1 MNKFR
6 YKITIYLPLLFAVV
20 LIAGILAGIRLA
32 PENADG
38 SKIYSVRLS
47 DYSKIGDVIKLIGRD
62 YVDAVEI
69 DKLQEDAIIS
79 MLEELDPHSQYIA
92 ASDFATVNEHL
103 EGNFEGIGV
112 QFRLEKDTVMV
123 ILPISGGPSEKVGI
137 RAGDR
142 IVMVEGDTIA
152 GVGISNNE
160 VIKLLKGP
168 RGTKVNVH
176 VFRRDAKQLLP
187 FTITRNVIP
196 TYSLD
201 IAYMV
206 DEKIGYVKLNKFSAT
221 TYEEMVRSLR
231 TLKSQGMKQLI
242 LDLRGNTGG
251 YLQAA
256 VNVADEFLKDKQLIV
271 YTEGKN
277 RPRSY
282 AYATR
287 RGNFEAEDI
296 IILIDEGSAS
306 ASEIVAGAIQ
316 DNDRGTIIGRRSF
329 GKGLVQE
336 QINLVDGSALRLTVA
351 RYYTPTGRSIQKP
364 YENGKGD
371 YMKEFHDRF
380 RNGEVLHA
388 DSIHFDDSLKFVTAG
403 GKVVYGGGGIMPDIF
418 VPIRS
423 GENFSYYNQL
433 INRGVIYDF
442 TFEYTDKNRS
452 ELSRFKDFE
461 TFDKHFVV
469 SNLLFEELL
478 QFADD
483 RKIVRD
489 NESIAAMRLEIE
501 TMIKALIGR
510 NILNDEGF
518 YPIYHQ
524 IDDTFKEAVRQL
536 KMMSS
541 TS

>member
-6 YKITIYLPLLFAVV
+6 YKITVYLPLLFAMV
-20 LIAGILAGIRLA
+20 LIAGILAGIKLA
-32 PENADG
+32 PENAKG
-38 SKIYSVRLS
+38 SNIYSVRLS
-47 DYSKIGDVIKLIGRD
+47 DYSKIGDVVKLIGRD
-62 YVDAVEI
+62 YVDEI
-69 DKLQEDAIIS
+69 DIDKIQEEAIAV
-79 MLEELDPHSQYIA
+79 MLEELDPHSQYITA
-92 ASDFATVNEHL
+92 AEFAGVNEHL

-112 QFRLEKDTVMV
+112 QFRIEKDTVMV

-152 GVGISNNE
+152 RVGITNDE
-160 VIKLLKGP
+160 VIKMLKGP

-176 VFRRDAKQLLP
+176 IFRRSEKELLP

-206 DEKIGYVKLNKFSAT
+206 DDRIGYVKLSKFSVT
-221 TYEEMVRSLR
+221 TYEEMVKALHD
-231 TLKSQGMKQLI
+231 LKSQGMKQLI

-277 RPRSY
+277 RPRNY

-287 RGNFEAEDI
+287 RGNFENEDI
-296 IILIDEGSAS
+296 IVLIDESSAS

-380 RNGEVLHA
+380 KNGEVFHA
-388 DSIHFDDSLKFVTAG
+388 DSIHFDDSLKYFTPG

-418 VPIRS
+418 VPVRS
-423 GENFSYYNQL
+423 GENLAYYNQL

-442 TFEYTDKNRS
+442 SFDYTDKNRA
-452 ELSRFKDFE
+452 ELSSYESFQDFDSE
-461 TFDKHFVV
+461 FIINDQ
-469 SNLLFEELL
+469 LFEELL
-478 QFADD
+478 QFAESKNIPRDQE
-483 RKIVRD
+483 KIDPVR
-489 NESIAAMRLEIE
+489 NEIE
-501 TMIKALIGR
+501 IMLKALIGR

-518 YPIYHQ
+518 YPVYHQ
-524 IDDTFKEAVRQL
+524 IDDTFKEAVRQM
-536 KMMSS
+536 KSFQS
-541 TS
+541 PS

>member
-1 MNKFR
+1 MKKFN
-6 YKITIYLPLLFAVV
+6 YKITVYLPLLFALV
-20 LIAGILAGIRLA
+20 LIVGILAGVKLA
-32 PENADG
+32 PDSASG
-38 SKIYSVRLS
+38 SSIYSVRLS
-47 DYSKIGDVIKLIGRD
+47 DYSKISDVVKMISRD
-62 YVDAVEI
+62 YVDEVDTDAM
-69 DKLQEDAIIS
+69 QEDAIKR

-112 QFRLEKDTVMV
+112 QFRMERDTVMV

-142 IVMVEGDTIA
+142 IVMVEEDTIA
-152 GVGISNNE
+152 GVGISTE
-160 VIKLLKGP
+160 DVIRLLKGP
-168 RGTKVNVH
+168 RGTKVNISI
-176 VFRRDAKQLLP
+176 FRRGEKGLLP

-206 DEKIGYVKLNKFSAT
+206 DENIGYVKLNKFSAT
-221 TYEEMVRSLR
+221 TYEEVLQALGSLQ
-231 TLKSQGMKQLI
+231 SQGMKQLI

-256 VNVADEFLKDKQLIV
+256 VNVADEFLKNKELIV

-277 RPRSY
+277 RQRTY

-287 RGNFEAEDI
+287 RGTFENNNI

-316 DNDRGTIIGRRSF
+316 DNDRGLLIGRRSF

-364 YENGKGD
+364 YENGKMD

-380 RNGEVLHA
+380 KNGEVLHA
-388 DSIHFDDSLKFVTAG
+388 DSIHFDDSLKYVTPG

-418 VPIRS
+418 VPVRS
-423 GENFSYYNQL
+423 GEKFTWYNQL

-442 TFEYTDKNRS
+442 TFDYTDKNRN
-452 ELSRFKDFE
+452 ELKRYRSFE
-461 TFDKHFVV
+461 EFEKNFVV
-469 SNLLFEELL
+469 SDLLFEELL
-478 QFADD
+478 QYAESNN
-483 RKIVRD
+483 IARD
-489 NESIAAMRLEIE
+489 EASIAGMRDEIKV
-501 TMIKALIGR
+501 MVKALIGR
-510 NILNDEGF
+510 NIFDDKGF

-524 IDDTFKEAVRQL
+524 IDDTFKEAVRQM
-536 KMMSS
+536 KMMDNPS
-541 TS
+541 

>member
-1 MNKFR
+1 
-6 YKITIYLPLLFAVV
+6 
-20 LIAGILAGIRLA
+20 
-32 PENADG
+32 
-38 SKIYSVRLS
+38 
-47 DYSKIGDVIKLIGRD
+47 
-62 YVDAVEI
+62 
-69 DKLQEDAIIS
+69 
-79 MLEELDPHSQYIA
+79 
-92 ASDFATVNEHL
+92 
-103 EGNFEGIGV
+103 
-112 QFRLEKDTVMV
+112 MV

-142 IVMVEGDTIA
+142 IVMVEEDTIA
-152 GVGISNNE
+152 GVGISTEE

-168 RGTKVNVH
+168 RGTKVNVGI
-176 VFRRDAKQLLP
+176 FRRGEKSLLP

-206 DEKIGYVKLNKFSAT
+206 DENIGYVKLNKFSAT
-221 TYEEMVRSLR
+221 TYEEVLQALGSLR
-231 TLKSQGMKQLI
+231 SQGMNQLI

-256 VNVADEFLKDKQLIV
+256 VNVADEFLKNKELIV

-277 RPRSY
+277 RPRTY

-287 RGNFEAEDI
+287 RGTFEDQDI
-296 IILIDEGSAS
+296 IVLIDEGSAS

-316 DNDRGTIIGRRSF
+316 DNDRGLLIGRRSF

-388 DSIHFDDSLKFVTAG
+388 DSIHFDDSLKYVTPA

-418 VPIRS
+418 VPVRS
-423 GENFSYYNQL
+423 GEQFAWYNQL
-433 INRGVIYDF
+433 INRGIIYDF
-442 TFEYTDKNRS
+442 TFDYTDKNRN
-452 ELSRFKDFE
+452 ELKKYGSFE
-461 TFDKHFVV
+461 AYKRDFVV
-469 SNLLFEELL
+469 SDLLFEELL
-478 QFADD
+478 QYAENNN
-483 RKIVRD
+483 IARD
-489 NESIAAMRLEIE
+489 EASIASMRDEIKV
-501 TMIKALIGR
+501 MIKALIGR
-510 NILNDEGF
+510 NIFDDKGF

-524 IDDTFKEAVRQL
+524 IDDTFKEAVRQM
-536 KMMSS
+536 KMMNNQS
-541 TS
+541 